1 MAINLSTTR
10 QEAQANGVKI
20 LVYGQ
25 AGMGK
30 TTLITS
36 VPDHSKA
43 IILSAESGLLS
54 IADTDI
60 AVLKITQ
67 LEDLKDAYVWLTT
80 TEQGKSYD
88 WICVDSLSEIA
99 EVVLNFEKERA
110 GKDKRAAYVPM
121 QEVVESMIK
130 SFRDLPR
137 NIYMTCKL
145 DDTYQDDNG
154 RIMKRPMLVG
164 RKLPVNVTYLFD
176 EVLFMTEGRDAEGS
190 SYRYLQT
197 QPDHKTYAKDRSG
210 KLDAAEYPSLANIAA
225 KILNQPNQTNEAE

>member
-1 MAINLSTTR
+1 MAVNLSTTR

-99 EVVLNFEKERA
+99 EVVLKFEKERA

-130 SFRDLPR
+130 SFRDLSR

-145 DDTYQDDNG
+145 DTYQDDNG
-154 RIMKRPMLVG
+154 RIMLRPMLVG
-164 RKLPVNVTYLFD
+164 QKLPVNVTYLFD
-176 EVLFMTEGRDAEGS
+176 EVFFMTEGRDAEGG

-197 QPDHKTYAKDRSG
+197 QPDHKTQAKDRSG